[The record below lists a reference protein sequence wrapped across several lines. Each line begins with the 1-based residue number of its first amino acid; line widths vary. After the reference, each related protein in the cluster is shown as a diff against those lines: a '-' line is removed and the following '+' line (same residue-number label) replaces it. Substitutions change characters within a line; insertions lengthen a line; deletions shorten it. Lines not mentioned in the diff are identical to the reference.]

1 MIVSRELL
9 SEICKELKNQGKK
22 LVFTNGCFDILHS
35 GHVTYLEKAKQLG
48 DVLIL
53 GLNTD
58 ESVRRIKGINRPIN
72 NETDRGI
79 VIDGLRCID
88 FVTLFNEETPQSL
101 IESIIPDVLVKGG
114 DYTVDTIVGADT
126 VIKNGGQV
134 ITIQLVEGKSTTNII
149 NKMKL

>member
-9 SEICKELKNQGKK
+9 INVCKELKNQGKK

-35 GHVTYLEKAKQLG
+35 GHVTYLQKAKQLG

-58 ESVRRIKGINRPIN
+58 ESVHRIKGASRPIN

-79 VIDGLRCID
+79 VIDSLSCID
-88 FVTLFNEETPQSL
+88 FVTLFNEETPQLL
-101 IESIIPDVLVKGG
+101 IDSIIPDVLVKGG
-114 DYTVDTIVGADT
+114 DYTVETIIGANT

-149 NKMKL
+149 NKMKS